1 MFCGARGH
9 PTPTIQ
15 WVTLGSE
22 GGLPS
27 ASVMDLPGLRRMQS
41 DGTLVFEP
49 FRAELYRQDVHN
61 AVYRCTASNRFGV
74 VGSRDVHVR
83 AGEFHLHPFITLPG
97 VLVQVVC
104 LVMGPETF
112 FSNWSV

>member
-1 MFCGARGH
+1 QGPRFVSEPSARIHFDNSTGAALFCGARGH

-15 WVTLGSE
+15 WVTLDSE
-22 GGLPS
+22 GGSPS
-27 ASVMDLPGLRRMQS
+27 GSVMDLPGLRRMQS

-49 FRAELYRQDVHN
+49 FRAEQYRQDVHN

-83 AGEFHLHPFITLPG
+83 A
-97 VLVQVVC
+97 
-104 LVMGPETF
+104 
-112 FSNWSV
+112 